1 MKSREPKNRLH
12 TIGVVF
18 GWLLTLAPVI
28 ALLPT
33 VPGFLASFSKLG
45 SEDFST
51 KTTSMGIADVLPAMV
66 VSQILCPL
74 GIVLLVVTFLA
85 RARLHRKIAGPL

>member
-12 TIGVVF
+12 TTGFVL
-18 GWLLTLAPVI
+18 GWLLALTPVI
-28 ALLPT
+28 AFLPT
-33 VPGFLASFSKLG
+33 VPGFLESFNKLG

-51 KTTSMGIADVLPAMV
+51 KTTSTGIADVLPAMV
-66 VSQILCPL
+66 VALILCPL

-85 RARLHRKIAGPL
+85 RARIQRKIAGPR